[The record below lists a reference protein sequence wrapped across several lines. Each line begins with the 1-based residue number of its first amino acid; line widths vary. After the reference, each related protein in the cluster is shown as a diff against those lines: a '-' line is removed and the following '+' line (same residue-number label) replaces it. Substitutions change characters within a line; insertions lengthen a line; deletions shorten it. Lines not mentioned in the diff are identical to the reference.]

1 MKLVITEP
9 GNFSTKAYDLLN
21 SNFETI
27 QLSEKSKLIE
37 HIDSVEVLF
46 IRLGIQLN
54 KKFLTKAS
62 KLKAICSPT
71 TGLDHIDLDFCA
83 KRDIRIISLKNEQ
96 EFLGSIPSTAEHSWT
111 LLQAVNRNLINAHNE
126 TIKQTWNRDK
136 FKSFN
141 LASKTIGILGYGRVG
156 KQIAKYAKAFKM
168 NIVIYDDALEKN
180 NDPDVYALETPE
192 ELFSIAD
199 LVSIHIPHE
208 ERNIKFVNQNL
219 IAKMKN
225 NACLINTSRGKI
237 WDEEVVANVLINNK
251 IRGVAT
257 DVVFQENSEDIFS
270 SPLFKI
276 DTSRYN
282 CIITPHIAGATY
294 DSMTMTEIFIAEKLL
309 EYVVL

>member
-1 MKLVITEP
+1 MKLIITES
-9 GNFSTKAYDLLN
+9 GNFSTKAYNLLN
-21 SNFETI
+21 SNFKTI
-27 QLSEKSKLIE
+27 QLSDKSKLKE

-54 KKFLTKAS
+54 KELLTKAN
-62 KLKAICSPT
+62 KLKIICSPT
-71 TGLDHIDLDFCA
+71 TGLDHIDVKFCA
-83 KRDIRIISLKNEQ
+83 ERGIKIISLKNEQ

-141 LASKTIGILGYGRVG
+141 LANKTIGILGYGRVG
-156 KQIAKYAKAFKM
+156 KQIANYAKAFKM
-168 NIVIYDDALEKN
+168 KIVTYDEALEKN
-180 NDPDVYALETPE
+180 NDPDVHALETPE

-199 LVSIHIPHE
+199 FISIHIPYE
-208 ERNIKFVNQNL
+208 EHNTKFVNRDL

-237 WDEEVVANVLINNK
+237 WDEEVVANALVNGK

-257 DVVFQENSEDIFS
+257 DVVCQENSKNIFS
-270 SPLFKI
+270 SPLFEV

-294 DSMTMTEIFIAEKLL
+294 DSMKMTEEFIAEKLL
-309 EYVVL
+309 EYVNR